1 MALVKTLT
9 RVAVIGGLATGTAVL
24 IAGPD
29 RVEALFTQT
38 QHAITDRIDR
48 VIDDPVAL
56 RAQLR
61 ELEQKYPQRIGE
73 VRGELVDV
81 REQIARL
88 DRERGVAERVVDL
101 ARADLASLQGMLD
114 QAEAARSE
122 SPSRMIYVRYEGDRL
137 PLEEAYAEA
146 TKVTTT
152 VNAYQGRVEMTE
164 RNLVFLREQEE
175 RLADLLTKLETE
187 RAQLQSQLWQLEG
200 EIEMIAR
207 NDKLIDMTEARQRAI
222 SEFETYEAVS
232 LDQVVSKINKIRA
245 EQESRLDSL
254 AAREGS
260 TDYEERARLMLE
272 AEESA
277 RRLFQ
282 ETRRDAAPADREAIE
297 IGPDDAED
305 EGETV
310 ASVTI
315 E

>member
-24 IAGPD
+24 IAGPH
-29 RVEALFTQT
+29 RVQALFTQA
-38 QHAITDRIDR
+38 QHEITDRIDR

-61 ELEQKYPQRIGE
+61 ELEQKYPKRIGE

-88 DRERGVAERVVDL
+88 ERERGVAERVVDL
-101 ARADLASLQGMLD
+101 ASADMASLQALLD
-114 QAEAARSE
+114 QAESARVE
-122 SPSRMIYVRYEGDRL
+122 SPSKMIYVRFEGDRL
-137 PLEEAYAEA
+137 PLEDVYARA
-146 TKVTTT
+146 TRVTTT
-152 VNAYQGRVEMTE
+152 VDAYRTRLDMTDK
-164 RNLVFLREQEE
+164 NLGFLREQEE

-222 SEFETYEAVS
+222 SEFETFEAVS
-232 LDQVVSKINKIRA
+232 LDQIVGKINKIRA
-245 EQESRLDSL
+245 EQESRLESL

-260 TDYEERARLMLE
+260 TDYEDKARLMLE
-272 AEESA
+272 AEDGA
-277 RRLFQ
+277 RRLFH
-282 ETRRDAAPADREAIE
+282 ETRRQAQPESHEIE
-297 IGPDDAED
+297 IVPEQDVQTT
-305 EGETV
+305 ETV
-310 ASVTI
+310 ASLTI